1 METYGKDIDVRKLQN
16 QLELLPD
23 IFVSASGTS
32 SRDKVATVRQLAEL
46 LDKAQVDSPT
56 TRLLM
61 SEVNTLLRIYYTLP
75 VTSATAERTFSAMR
89 RLKNYMRATM
99 TQKRLNNIMLMH
111 CHKDRVDA
119 LDLVTVAKTFVGAN
133 DRRRKY
139 FGSF

>member
-23 IFVSASGTS
+23 IFVTASGTS

-56 TRLLM
+56 TRSLV
-61 SEVNTLLRIYYTLP
+61 SEVNTLLQCCPLLRIYYTLP
-75 VTSATAERTFSAMR
+75 AERTFSAMR
-89 RLKNYMRATM
+89 RLKNYMKATM

-119 LDLVTVAKTFVGAN
+119 LDLVTLAKT
-133 DRRRKY
+133 
-139 FGSF
+139 S